1 MDLLVPVN
9 EFADAFVNTNA
20 RLEAQYA
27 SGMDQIGI
35 RQPHVSRLIGI
46 PLDARFLTQRLGDER
61 DQAVEAYA
69 LAAAQIRRFDRAGS
83 GSDGP
88 IERGE
93 DAVQTVG
100 NIGIVALTRDR
111 KSTRLNSSHVAISYA
126 VFC

>member
-46 PLDARFLTQRLGDER
+46 PLDARFLTQRLGYER

-69 LAAAQIRRFDRAGS
+69 LAAAQIRRFDLAGS
-83 GSDGP
+83 CSGGP
-88 IERGE
+88 FQRGE
-93 DAVQTVG
+93 ETV
-100 NIGIVALTRDR
+100 LTVC
-111 KSTRLNSSHVAISYA
+111 KI
-126 VFC
+126 CI